1 MFSVV
6 SSIKFGNPYKNLAAD
21 KFYLISEPNA
31 IRFYRVG
38 VDITLERKLITLLTK
53 IIEKTGSMKD
63 YIVEQGTKDIWTY
76 RKWNS
81 GIAECW
87 RSFVLSDMSIQNE
100 GAVYWSNHSVPFPSS
115 LFTDLPT
122 IEANILGNWIGGV
135 TPSNNSISSIL
146 RLFVWTDAQPE
157 RSELTAHVHAIG
169 RWK

>member
-76 RKWNS
+76 RYKTRERYT
-81 GIAECW
+81 GLIIV
-87 RSFVLSDMSIQNE
+87 FHFLQ
-100 GAVYWSNHSVPFPSS
+100 VYS
-115 LFTDLPT
+115 LTYPL
-122 IEANILGNWIGGV
+122 
-135 TPSNNSISSIL
+135 
-146 RLFVWTDAQPE
+146 
-157 RSELTAHVHAIG
+157 
-169 RWK
+169 